1 MIKCIFVG
9 CYRNPLQALL
19 WRQSPLQNLRKFVYG
34 AVNFHRTMVYMQ
46 PRTLLNS
53 VSDVFTKV
61 FWNMCTRHLGRITYV
76 VEFPFNEIA
85 RLQSTTYCRTKNS
98 TADTGTYPARKRC
111 YNIRKFQKN
120 LWKSVPFLLTHQAC
134 RLQLTS
140 TKTETPRKTFP
151 PSFLKN
157 LHTGQEKL
165 CNEVTLLK

>member
-19 WRQSPLQNLRKFVYG
+19 WRQSRLQNLRKFVYG

-61 FWNMCTRHLGRITYV
+61 FWNICTRRLGRITYV

-98 TADTGTYPARKRC
+98 TADTGTYPARKIC
-111 YNIRKFQKN
+111 YNFRKFQKN
-120 LWKSVPFLLTHQAC
+120 LWKTVRFLLNSSG
-134 RLQLTS
+134 LQTS
-140 TKTETPRKTFP
+140 IDFNKHRDSEKNVSCECSEKFAYWSGKT
-151 PSFLKN
+151 L
-157 LHTGQEKL
+157 
-165 CNEVTLLK
+165 

>member
-19 WRQSPLQNLRKFVYG
+19 WRQSRLQNLPKFVYG

-61 FWNMCTRHLGRITYV
+61 FWNICTRHLGRITYV

-85 RLQSTTYCRTKNS
+85 RLQSTKNS
-98 TADTGTYPARKRC
+98 TADTGTYPERKRC
-111 YNIRKFQKN
+111 YNFRKFQKN
-120 LWKSVPFLLTHQAC
+120 LWKNVPFLLTHQAC

-140 TKTETPRKTFP
+140 TKTETPRKTF
-151 PSFLKN
+151 SCGCSEKFAYWS
-157 LHTGQEKL
+157 EKL
-165 CNEVTLLK
+165 CNEVILLK